1 MKVSVTN
8 SDTDDDDLLI
18 VYLLNYLFIC
28 FLIIIIIYGP
38 TLKLSSHLKT
48 QSFF

>member
-1 MKVSVTN
+1 MMMTF
-8 SDTDDDDLLI
+8 LLFT
-18 VYLLNYLFIC
+18 YLTIYLF
-28 FLIIIIIYGP
+28 IIIIIIHAS